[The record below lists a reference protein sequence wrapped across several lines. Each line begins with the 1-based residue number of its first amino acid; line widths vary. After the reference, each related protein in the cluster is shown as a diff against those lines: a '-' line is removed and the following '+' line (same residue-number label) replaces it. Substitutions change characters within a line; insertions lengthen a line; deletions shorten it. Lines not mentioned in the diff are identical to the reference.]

1 MTALRLLTRADTDP
15 RLSEDDIY
23 ALKHLYPLKN
33 TRADTNS
40 SLSKQKRRDVRQ
52 KNKKNFVKKLKTVA
66 NTPPLKSGGLKRKG
80 RKEEVLVNVASPQK
94 FGFQHFG
101 FPQEYYFSVFSKF
114 ISIGFIAVVIQIA
127 APQNFM
133 INLYLLSGI

>member
-1 MTALRLLTRADTDP
+1 MHYSSRRRINMKAGSRNRSLHSWSCQRE

-52 KNKKNFVKKLKTVA
+52 KNKKNFVRKLKTVA
-66 NTPPLKSGGLKRKG
+66 NTPPLKSG
-80 RKEEVLVNVASPQK
+80 VAWTS
-94 FGFQHFG
+94 
-101 FPQEYYFSVFSKF
+101 
-114 ISIGFIAVVIQIA
+114 
-127 APQNFM
+127 
-133 INLYLLSGI
+133 